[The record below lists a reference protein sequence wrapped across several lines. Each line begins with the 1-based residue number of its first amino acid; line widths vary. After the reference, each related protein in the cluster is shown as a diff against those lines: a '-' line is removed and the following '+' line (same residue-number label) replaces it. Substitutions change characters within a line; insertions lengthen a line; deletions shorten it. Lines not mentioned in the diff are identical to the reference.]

1 MLFLASHHITHVF
14 SQRIRSFLLFIH
26 ILRSVLKDKVKINSL
41 TMVAEDHAETTASAK
56 AIYDIIR
63 KRIMSTGRDN
73 LLPLVYVLDSILKNV
88 KGKFI
93 DVVEV
98 DVAKWMPVVYRQLQK
113 PQRAKLQKVW
123 KTWNEFKIFSTDS
136 WKAMGEC
143 FDEGASTK
151 ATNVAGITRTV
162 SRLLSCSHRGVHLLD
177 VLRTNSLF
185 PRQNTGSLLLSTSLR
200 RSMQGV
206 LDEIQSGMEN
216 ELEKV
221 SLERLAEINPDLLE
235 NIKQAALSNMGN
247 DGSNNKQDESQTH
260 HLPVFFTETRSQ
272 EILDQS
278 KAWGEVKWDHLEET
292 HALVTQLQ
300 HRVRHGAS
308 AEERYTQ
315 QEAIGM
321 TQYLAAASAT
331 AGLLTEALERIKN
344 QQDRKDHKS
353 LISFPGAE
361 NAVGSGSAVSSRG
374 FTIDKSEFTNN
385 GIKKKNA
392 SVIGLLYEVGLP
404 FISSADGRRF
414 ATQLELSNHLDKLFK
429 KNQLEKTMA
438 RTEERGWY
446 SSDAVWTGE
455 TKEVDMQNA
464 ETAASTPAVEEEGG
478 LEDSTV
484 PADETRD
491 RCVICGINFKMFF
504 DNDDGIYMYSNCREI
519 DVLNDDAAERESE
532 QCLVHI
538 TCWRGLGSPVVLTT
552 DQALQDTL
560 PH

>member
-1 MLFLASHHITHVF
+1 
-14 SQRIRSFLLFIH
+14 
-26 ILRSVLKDKVKINSL
+26 
-41 TMVAEDHAETTASAK
+41 
-56 AIYDIIR
+56 
-63 KRIMSTGRDN
+63 
-73 LLPLVYVLDSILKNV
+73 
-88 KGKFI
+88 
-93 DVVEV
+93 
-98 DVAKWMPVVYRQLQK
+98 
-113 PQRAKLQKVW
+113 
-123 KTWNEFKIFSTDS
+123 
-136 WKAMGEC
+136 
-143 FDEGASTK
+143 
-151 ATNVAGITRTV
+151 
-162 SRLLSCSHRGVHLLD
+162 
-177 VLRTNSLF
+177 
-185 PRQNTGSLLLSTSLR
+185 
-200 RSMQGV
+200 MQGV
-206 LDEIQSGMEN
+206 LDEMQSGMEN

-221 SLERLAEINPDLLE
+221 SLDRLAEINPDLLE
-235 NIKQAALSNMGN
+235 NIKQAAHSNMN
-247 DGSNNKQDESQTH
+247 SDGSNNKDGSQTNH
-260 HLPVFFTETRSQ
+260 MPAYFTETRSQ
-272 EILDQS
+272 EILDEAKEWS
-278 KAWGEVKWDHLEET
+278 EVKWNHLEES
-292 HALVTQLQ
+292 HDMVSQLQ
-300 HRVRHGAS
+300 QRVRHGAT

-374 FTIDKSEFTNN
+374 FSMDKSQFTNN
-385 GIKKKNA
+385 GIKKKNSA
-392 SVIGLLYEVGLP
+392 VIGLLYEVGLP

-438 RTEERGWY
+438 RTEERGWC

-455 TKEVDMQNA
+455 ANQEEMQNA
-464 ETAASTPAVEEEGG
+464 ETATLPPAVEEEGG
-478 LEDSTV
+478 LEDSNV

-504 DNDDGIYMYSNCREI
+504 ENDNGIYMYSNCREI

-538 TCWRGLGSPVVLTT
+538 TCWRGLGSPEVLTT